1 MGAWRRG
8 AFPNGDP
15 RTPMSTTD
23 ANLLGTY
30 LRDRRARLDPATFGF
45 SATRRRTPGLRREE
59 VAQRANVSAT
69 WYTWLE
75 QGRGGAPSTEALERI
90 AGALA
95 LNPDEREHL
104 FLLAQHRPPALDY
117 QPSAAISPRL
127 QRVLDSLTTSPALV
141 KNITWDVIAWNHAS
155 TVVLSD
161 YGALPPQ
168 ERNVLK
174 IIFSNPAARAGMPS
188 WEAVARFAVAAFR
201 AESAR
206 AGAAAS
212 GRVDAL
218 VAELSARSPA
228 FVEMWNARDVRTHG
242 EGTKHIERRGVG
254 PIAMDYASFGVDGQ
268 PDLSLIVYTPVT
280 EADRTRIARM
290 LGID

>member
-1 MGAWRRG
+1 M
-8 AFPNGDP
+8 
-15 RTPMSTTD
+15 PMTEP
-23 ANLLGTY
+23 NLLGTY
-30 LRDRRARLDPATFGF
+30 LRDRRARLDPSAYGF
-45 SATRRRTPGLRREE
+45 PATRRRTPGLRREE

-104 FLLAQHRPPALDY
+104 FLLAQHRPPVLDY
-117 QPSAAISPRL
+117 RPSEAISPRL

-141 KNITWDVIAWNHAS
+141 KNITWDVIAWNRAAS
-155 TVVLSD
+155 VVLSD

-174 IIFSNPAARAGMPS
+174 IIFTNPGARVGMPS

-201 AESAR
+201 GESAR
-206 AGAAAS
+206 AGAGAS
-212 GRVDAL
+212 LRVEAL
-218 VAELSARSPA
+218 VAELGARSPEFA
-228 FVEMWNARDVRTHG
+228 QLWNERDVRSHG
-242 EGTKHIERRGVG
+242 EGTKHIERLGVG

-280 EADRTRIARM
+280 AQDRARIARM